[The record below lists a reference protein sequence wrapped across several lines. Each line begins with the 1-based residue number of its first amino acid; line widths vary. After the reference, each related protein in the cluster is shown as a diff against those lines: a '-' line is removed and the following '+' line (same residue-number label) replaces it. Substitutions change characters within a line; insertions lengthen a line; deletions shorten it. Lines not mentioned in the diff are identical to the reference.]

1 MKIAAFD
8 IGGTSLKMGVV
19 DDRGNILA
27 SDSADISHNARD
39 RILQDMLAWLEKNP
53 GCAGIAVSTPGY
65 VDADAGFIA
74 MGGTIRD
81 FDQFHLSQWLTEKTS
96 LPATVENDAHCALLA
111 EQWLGKAT
119 KLNDFLMLT
128 IGTGLGGAAFCNGAL
143 IRGGRNRAGEF
154 GCLLTSRPTSSD
166 IERHTMS
173 QSCTMTA
180 LRKNYSQLQGLAID
194 DVTGKDVFDAYE
206 RNEDAAR
213 QSVAQFYQD
222 LAACLYNLFS
232 VFDPQMIFIGG
243 GITAREPFLAELGAE
258 LAKYDLDIHIDAAT
272 YGNDSGML
280 GATWNFLQ
288 RQSPAE
294 TLKNG

>member
-8 IGGTSLKMGVV
+8 IGGTSLKMGVI
-19 DDRGNILA
+19 DEQGNILT
-27 SDSADISHNARD
+27 SESADISHNSRD
-39 RILQDMLAWLEKNP
+39 KILDEILAWLEKNP

-65 VDADAGFIA
+65 IDAEAGYIA

-111 EQWLGKAT
+111 EQWLGKAK
-119 KLNDFLMLT
+119 KLSDFLMLT
-128 IGTGLGGAAFCNGAL
+128 IGTGLGGAAFCNGTL

-154 GCLLTSRPTSSD
+154 GCLLTSRPTSSN

-180 LRKNYSQLQGLAID
+180 LRENYSQLIEKSSD
-194 DVTGKDVFDAYE
+194 DVTGKDVFDAYDRKE
-206 RNEDAAR
+206 EAA
-213 QSVAQFYQD
+213 QQVVNKFYQD

-243 GITAREPFLAELGAE
+243 GITEREPFLEELAEL
-258 LAKYDLDIHIDAAT
+258 LAKYGLDIRIDTAT

-288 RQSPAE
+288 RQPD
-294 TLKNG
+294 K

>member
-8 IGGTSLKMGVV
+8 IGGTSLKMGII
-19 DDRGNILA
+19 DDLGNILT
-27 SDSADISHNARD
+27 SDSTDISHQSREK
-39 RILQDMLAWLEKNP
+39 ILDEILAWLKKKP

-65 VDADAGFIA
+65 VDAEAGYII

-111 EQWLGKAT
+111 EQWLGNAK

-154 GCLLTSRPTSSD
+154 GCMLTSRPASD
-166 IERHTMS
+166 NIERHTMS

-180 LRKNYSQLQGLAID
+180 LRENYSQLNGLPID
-194 DVTGKDVFDAYE
+194 DVSGKDVFDAYDS
-206 RNEDAAR
+206 NEDT
-213 QSVAQFYQD
+213 AQKVVNKFYQD
-222 LAACLYNLFS
+222 LAAGLYNLFS
-232 VFDPQMIFIGG
+232 AFDPQMIFIGG
-243 GITAREPFLAELGAE
+243 GITAREPFLEELGE
-258 LAKYDLDIHIDAAT
+258 QLEKYDLDIPIDAAT

-288 RQSPAE
+288 RRHSG
-294 TLKNG
+294 NS

>member
-8 IGGTSLKMGVV
+8 IGGTSLKMGVI
-19 DDRGNILA
+19 DEQGNILT
-27 SDSADISHNARD
+27 SESADISHNSRD
-39 RILQDMLAWLEKNP
+39 KILDEILAWLEKNP

-65 VDADAGFIA
+65 IDAEAGYIA

-111 EQWLGKAT
+111 EQWLGKAK
-119 KLNDFLMLT
+119 KLSDFLMLT

-154 GCLLTSRPTSSD
+154 GCLLTSRPTSSN

-180 LRKNYSQLQGLAID
+180 LRENYSQLIEKSSD
-194 DVTGKDVFDAYE
+194 DVTGKDVFDAYDCKE
-206 RNEDAAR
+206 EAA
-213 QSVAQFYQD
+213 QQVVNKFYQD

-243 GITAREPFLAELGAE
+243 GITEREPFLEELAEQ
-258 LAKYDLDIHIDAAT
+258 LAKYDLDIRIDTAT

-288 RQSPAE
+288 RQQSNI
-294 TLKNG
+294 T

>member
-1 MKIAAFD
+1 
-8 IGGTSLKMGVV
+8 
-19 DDRGNILA
+19 
-27 SDSADISHNARD
+27 
-39 RILQDMLAWLEKNP
+39 
-53 GCAGIAVSTPGY
+53 
-65 VDADAGFIA
+65 
-74 MGGTIRD
+74 
-81 FDQFHLSQWLTEKTS
+81 
-96 LPATVENDAHCALLA
+96 
-111 EQWLGKAT
+111 
-119 KLNDFLMLT
+119 MLT

-180 LRKNYSQLQGLAID
+180 LRRNYSELRGVPID
-194 DVTGKDVFDAYE
+194 DVSGKDVFDAYDQ
-206 RNEDAAR
+206 NEDAA
-213 QSVAQFYQD
+213 QKIVTQFYQD

-243 GITAREPFLAELGAE
+243 GITARESFMAELGE
-258 LAKYDLDIHIDAAT
+258 QLAKYDLDIHIDAAT

-288 RQSPAE
+288 RRPSPQ
-294 TLKNG
+294 G

>member
-1 MKIAAFD
+1 MNIAAFD

-19 DDRGNILA
+19 DDRGNILTQE
-27 SDSADISHNARD
+27 SADISHNARD
-39 RILQDMLAWLEKNP
+39 KILDEIVGWLEKNP
-53 GCAGIAVSTPGY
+53 GCEGIAVSTPGY
-65 VDADAGFIA
+65 IDPDKGFIE

-81 FDQFHLSQWLTEKTS
+81 FDQFHLSQWLTEKTA

-111 EQWLGKAT
+111 EYWLGKAK

-180 LRKNYSQLQGLAID
+180 LRENYSQLTDRPVD
-194 DVTGKDVFDAYE
+194 DVSGKDVFDAC
-206 RNEDAAR
+206 DR
-213 QSVAQFYQD
+213 QEKTAQQVVEKFYQD

-243 GITAREPFLAELGAE
+243 GITAREPFLEELSE
-258 LAKYDLDIHIDAAT
+258 QLAKYQIDIRIDAAT

-288 RQSPAE
+288 RQPQ
-294 TLKNG
+294 KD

>member
-1 MKIAAFD
+1 MNIAAFD

-19 DDRGNILA
+19 DDRGNILTQE
-27 SDSADISHNARD
+27 SADISHNARD
-39 RILQDMLAWLEKNP
+39 KILEEIVGWLEKNP
-53 GCAGIAVSTPGY
+53 GCEGIAVSTPGY
-65 VDADAGFIA
+65 IDPDKGFIE

-111 EQWLGKAT
+111 EYWLGKAK

-180 LRKNYSQLQGLAID
+180 LRENYSQLTDRPVD
-194 DVTGKDVFDAYE
+194 DVSGKDVFDACDRHE
-206 RNEDAAR
+206 KM
-213 QSVAQFYQD
+213 AQQVVEKFYQD

-243 GITAREPFLAELGAE
+243 GITAREPFLEELAEQ
-258 LAKYDLDIHIDAAT
+258 LAKYQIDIRIDAAT

-288 RQSPAE
+288 RQPQ
-294 TLKNG
+294 KN

>member
-1 MKIAAFD
+1 MNIAAFD
-8 IGGTSLKMGVV
+8 IGGTSLNMGVV
-19 DDRGNILA
+19 DDRGNILTQE
-27 SDSADISHNARD
+27 SADISHNARD
-39 RILQDMLAWLEKNP
+39 KILEEILSWLEKNP
-53 GCAGIAVSTPGY
+53 GCEGIAVSTPGY
-65 VDADAGFIA
+65 IDPDKGFIE

-111 EQWLGKAT
+111 EYWLGKAK

-180 LRKNYSQLQGLAID
+180 LRENYSQLTDRPVD
-194 DVTGKDVFDAYE
+194 DVSGKDVFDAC
-206 RNEDAAR
+206 DR
-213 QSVAQFYQD
+213 QEKTAQQVVEKFYQD

-243 GITAREPFLAELGAE
+243 GITAREPFLEELSE
-258 LAKYDLDIHIDAAT
+258 QLAKYQIDIRIDAAT

-288 RQSPAE
+288 RQPQ
-294 TLKNG
+294 KN

>member
-1 MKIAAFD
+1 MNIAAFD

-19 DDRGNILA
+19 NDRGNILTQE
-27 SDSADISHNARD
+27 SADISHNARD
-39 RILQDMLAWLEKNP
+39 KILEEIVAWLEKNP
-53 GCAGIAVSTPGY
+53 GCEGIAVSTPGY
-65 VDADAGFIA
+65 IDPDKGFIE

-81 FDQFHLSQWLTEKTS
+81 FDGFHLSHWLTEKTA

-111 EQWLGKAT
+111 EYWLGKAK

-154 GCLLTSRPTSSD
+154 GCLLTSRPTSSN

-180 LRKNYSQLQGLAID
+180 LRENYSQLTDRPVD
-194 DVTGKDVFDAYE
+194 DVSGKDVFDAC
-206 RNEDAAR
+206 DR
-213 QSVAQFYQD
+213 QEKTAQQVVEKFYQD

-243 GITAREPFLAELGAE
+243 GITAREPFLEELAEQ
-258 LAKYDLDIHIDAAT
+258 LAKYQIDIRIDAAT

-288 RQSPAE
+288 RQPQ
-294 TLKNG
+294 KN

>member
-96 LPATVENDAHCALLA
+96 MPATVENDAHCALLA

-166 IERHTMS
+166 IERHTMG

-206 RNEDAAR
+206 RHEDAAR

>member
-96 LPATVENDAHCALLA
+96 MPATVENDAHCALLA

-206 RNEDAAR
+206 RHEDAAR

-288 RQSPAE
+288 RQSPAKK
-294 TLKNG
+294 LNDG

>member
-1 MKIAAFD
+1 MNIAAFD

-19 DDRGNILA
+19 DDRGNILTQE
-27 SDSADISHNARD
+27 SADISHNARD
-39 RILQDMLAWLEKNP
+39 KILEEIVGWLEKNP
-53 GCAGIAVSTPGY
+53 GCEGIAVSTPGY
-65 VDADAGFIA
+65 IDPDKGFIE

-111 EQWLGKAT
+111 EYWLGKAK

-180 LRKNYSQLQGLAID
+180 LRENYSQLTDRPVD
-194 DVTGKDVFDAYE
+194 DVSGKDVFDAC
-206 RNEDAAR
+206 DR
-213 QSVAQFYQD
+213 QEKMAQQVVEKFYRD

-243 GITAREPFLAELGAE
+243 GITAREFFLEELAEQ
-258 LAKYDLDIHIDAAT
+258 LAKYQIDIRIDAAT

-288 RQSPAE
+288 RQPQ
-294 TLKNG
+294 KN

>member
-1 MKIAAFD
+1 MNIAAFD

-19 DDRGNILA
+19 DDRGNILTQE
-27 SDSADISHNARD
+27 SADISHNARD
-39 RILQDMLAWLEKNP
+39 KILEEIVGWLEKNP
-53 GCAGIAVSTPGY
+53 CCEGIAVSTPGY
-65 VDADAGFIA
+65 IDPDKGFIE

-111 EQWLGKAT
+111 EYWLGKAK

-180 LRKNYSQLQGLAID
+180 LRENYSQLTDRPVD
-194 DVTGKDVFDAYE
+194 DVSGKDVFDAC
-206 RNEDAAR
+206 DR
-213 QSVAQFYQD
+213 QEKMAQQVVEKFYQD

-243 GITAREPFLAELGAE
+243 GITAREPFLEELAEQ
-258 LAKYDLDIHIDAAT
+258 LAKYQIDIRIDAAT

-288 RQSPAE
+288 RQPK
-294 TLKNG
+294 KN

>member
-19 DDRGNILA
+19 NEQGNIMT
-27 SDSADISHNARD
+27 SESADISHNSRD
-39 RILQDMLAWLEKNP
+39 KILDEILAWLKKNP
-53 GCAGIAVSTPGY
+53 GCTGIAVSTPGY
-65 VDADAGFIA
+65 IDAEAGYIT

-111 EQWLGKAT
+111 EHWLGKAK
-119 KLNDFLMLT
+119 KLSDFLMLT

-154 GCLLTSRPTSSD
+154 GCLLTSRPDSSN
-166 IERHTMS
+166 IECHTMS

-180 LRKNYSQLQGLAID
+180 LRENYSQLTD
-194 DVTGKDVFDAYE
+194 RPNEDVSGKDVFDAYD
-206 RNEDAAR
+206 RNEEAA
-213 QSVAQFYQD
+213 QQVVNTFYED
-222 LAACLYNLFS
+222 LAAGLYNLFN

-243 GITAREPFLAELGAE
+243 GITARELFLMELGE
-258 LAKYDLDIHIDAAT
+258 QLAKYDLDIPIDAAT

-288 RQSPAE
+288 RQPCRAS
-294 TLKNG
+294 KG

>member
-1 MKIAAFD
+1 MNIAAFD

-19 DDRGNILA
+19 DDRGNILTQE
-27 SDSADISHNARD
+27 SADISHNARD
-39 RILQDMLAWLEKNP
+39 KILEEIVGWLEKNP
-53 GCAGIAVSTPGY
+53 GCEGIAVSTPGY
-65 VDADAGFIA
+65 IDPDKGFIE

-81 FDQFHLSQWLTEKTS
+81 FDQFHLSQWLTEKTC

-111 EQWLGKAT
+111 EYWLGKAK

-180 LRKNYSQLQGLAID
+180 LRENYSQLTDRPVD
-194 DVTGKDVFDAYE
+194 DVSGKDVFDAC
-206 RNEDAAR
+206 DR
-213 QSVAQFYQD
+213 QEKMAQQVVEKFYQD

-243 GITAREPFLAELGAE
+243 GITAREPFLEE
-258 LAKYDLDIHIDAAT
+258 LAEQLEKYQIDIRIDAAT

-288 RQSPAE
+288 RQPQ
-294 TLKNG
+294 KN

>member
-39 RILQDMLAWLEKNP
+39 RILQNMLAWLEKNP

-288 RQSPAE
+288 RQSPAKK
-294 TLKNG
+294 LNDG